1 MITSI
6 SEPCSCRFAGL
17 ERIKEWS
24 LLFDPKFRERPLRYL
39 AQCSLAFVAILSVLT
54 FLNLAKQ
61 TTMVASFGAS
71 TFIVFAMPSS
81 WSAQPR
87 GLVGGYLVGS
97 LVGSGLS
104 GLLSWAALRHHSLD
118 GTHAVV
124 LFAALSVG
132 LCMYLMVIT
141 NTEHPP
147 AVGIALALVV
157 NPWDR
162 STVLFLLLAASILAL
177 FHQLCRA
184 WLIDLH

>member
-1 MITSI
+1 M
-6 SEPCSCRFAGL
+6 
-17 ERIKEWS
+17 
-24 LLFDPKFRERPLRYL
+24 LLDPKFREQPLRYL
-39 AQCSLAFVAILSVLT
+39 AQCSLAFVAILSVLS

-97 LVGSGLS
+97 LVGGGLS
-104 GLLSWAALRHHSLD
+104 RLLRLAALRHYFLD

-124 LFAALSVG
+124 GCAALAVG
-132 LCMYLMVIT
+132 LCMLLMVLT

-147 AVGIALALVV
+147 AVGVALALVV
-157 NPWDR
+157 NPWDA
-162 STVLFLLLAASILAL
+162 STVLFLLLAASILAI
-177 FHQLCRA
+177 FHKLCRP